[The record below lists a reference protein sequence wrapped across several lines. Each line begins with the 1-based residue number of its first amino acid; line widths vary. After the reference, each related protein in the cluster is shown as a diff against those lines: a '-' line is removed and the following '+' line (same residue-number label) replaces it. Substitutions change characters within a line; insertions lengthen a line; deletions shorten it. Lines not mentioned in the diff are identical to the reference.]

1 MERCRPAPPEI
12 KSLTPNCAPGLP
24 LGDLCS
30 ALCGWGCEG
39 SATGVWGPWGSL
51 VVCCSRCSHLGGWRG
66 SSAFR
71 SCRDLLRHLTA
82 LKWLMANPAAPLMGS
97 AAVKLSWHFVGE
109 ACLQRSRWKGSPCSL
124 PACAA
129 GDWGCAGAVLG
140 ALGVAGRERTA
151 HHMRG
156 SERLPWLAPRFPDD
170 KQLRERDLQQIKS
183 EGKVHYLPRGA
194 PARRPVAG
202 GRAFWLV
209 EPILIIPGGSA
220 LLPGLQG
227 GTGGM
232 ELGPGWE
239 GTHQGLG
246 FLSHWHLRGC
256 ASASRSSSRLS
267 LASGSTWDLSQSL
280 LWGRRAPAG
289 VPKEW
294 HQGNGAGEG
303 HRSHCS
309 QVPGSSESVTQSCSW
324 LMSRSHV

>member
-1 MERCRPAPPEI
+1 M
-12 KSLTPNCAPGLP
+12 
-24 LGDLCS
+24 
-30 ALCGWGCEG
+30 
-39 SATGVWGPWGSL
+39 
-51 VVCCSRCSHLGGWRG
+51 CCSLCSHLGCWRG

-82 LKWLMANPAAPLMGS
+82 LKWLMANPAALLMGS
-97 AAVKLSWHFVGE
+97 AAVKLSWHFVCE
-109 ACLQRSRWKGSPCSL
+109 ACLQRSRWRGSPCSL

-129 GDWGCAGAVLG
+129 VDWGCAGAGGVLG
-140 ALGVAGRERTA
+140 LHWVPWGCREGEDSPS
-151 HHMRG
+151 HEG
-156 SERLPWLAPRFPDD
+156 ERLPWLTPRFPDD

-209 EPILIIPGGSA
+209 EPILIVPGGSA

-246 FLSHWHLRGC
+246 FLSHWHLRGHAGARPC
-256 ASASRSSSRLS
+256 SCPAPVPPGAAHVS
-267 LASGSTWDLSQSL
+267 LWPLEAPGICPSL
-280 LWGRRAPAG
+280 CCG
-289 VPKEW
+289 
-294 HQGNGAGEG
+294 GAGYLQECPKSG
-303 HRSHCS
+303 TGGTEQER
-309 QVPGSSESVTQSCSW
+309 GTGVTAVRFLALQS
-324 LMSRSHV
+324 R